1 MLHGKEMKVGIKMT
15 WMKGKELQTAGV
27 QFQHVRQLFYILVMS
42 PNYGRKPK
50 LNKNLIK
57 PKHFEH
63 FTDEEMHT
71 AFEDLKDIKHLI

>member
-1 MLHGKEMKVGIKMT
+1 MDEGK
-15 WMKGKELQTAGV
+15 GV
-27 QFQHVRQLFYILVMS
+27 IDCRCVVSTCKAVFYYLVMS